1 MTAEKVDHGIGESS
15 GASCSTEC
23 SSTTPHLGTN
33 ESNTGCQEQHV
44 GDGRNS
50 AKKNS
55 LNDNEDEKF
64 TSSSS
69 MVLLK
74 LIELYV
80 SYIYI

>member
-33 ESNTGCQEQHV
+33 ETNTSCQEQHV
-44 GDGRNS
+44 GDGRSS
-50 AKKNS
+50 AKKNN
-55 LNDNEDEKF
+55 LNDNEGEKF

-74 LIELYV
+74 IQALNIF
-80 SYIYI
+80 YIL